1 MRKNV
6 GIGALLVLS
15 GYIGFL
21 FGHRQL
27 ALEFKNWKPAVVVNQ
42 EAPQAK
48 DVDFSLFWTVWDKL
62 SQQYVDKK
70 LLDPTK
76 MVQGAISGMV
86 SSLGDPYTVYLPP
99 TQNGDAKADLAGE
112 FSGVGIQLGYK
123 NNILA
128 VIAPLADTPADKAG
142 VKPGDLI
149 LHIKDETKNIDVD
162 TEKMAIV
169 TAVSMIR
176 GPKGTKVQLSLG
188 REGEKDLI
196 KVDLVRE
203 TIIDRSV
210 VLKMLEK
217 NGRKI
222 AHLRLSKF
230 GDRTQAEWLEAVSK
244 VQDLGSKID
253 IVLDLRNNPG
263 GYLEGAVYVAGEFL
277 PGGKLVVSQQAGD
290 GSTIEHKVGRNGSL
304 LRNKLIILVN
314 EGSASAAEILAGAL
328 KDYNRAKIVGV
339 KTFGKGS
346 VQQPDDFPDG
356 SGIHVTVAR
365 WLRPNGEWIDK
376 KGIEPDTKVEA
387 AKIDDSKP
395 RDSATE
401 DQNDAQLNKAIELL

>member
-70 LLDPTK
+70 LLDPEK
-76 MVQGAISGMV
+76 MVYGAISGMV

-99 TQNGDAKADLAGE
+99 VQNEGAKADLAGE

-142 VKPGDLI
+142 VKAGDLI

-162 TEKMAIV
+162 TEKMAIA
-169 TAVSMIR
+169 TAVGMIR
-176 GPKGTKVQLSLG
+176 GSKGTKVQLSLG